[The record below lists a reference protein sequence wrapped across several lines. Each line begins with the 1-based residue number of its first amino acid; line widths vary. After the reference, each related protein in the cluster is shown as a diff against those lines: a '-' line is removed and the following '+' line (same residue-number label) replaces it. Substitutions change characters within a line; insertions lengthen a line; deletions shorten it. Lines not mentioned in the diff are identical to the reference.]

1 MFAKQFDRLKQG
13 DRFFYDNNVSSGN
26 RVPQFTA
33 GIQLHYFKN
42 SVFWIKRLKIILMYF
57 CLVSEQ
63 LAEIKKV
70 TFSSIICNNNDGT
83 IATVQPKSFFA
94 ADL

>member
-1 MFAKQFDRLKQG
+1 MCPAATEYPNSLQ
-13 DRFFYDNNVSSGN
+13 VSSYIILKI
-26 RVPQFTA
+26 QFCWNI
-33 GIQLHYFKN
+33 G
-42 SVFWIKRLKIILMYF
+42 LKIILMFF
-57 CLVSEQ
+57 CLFSEQ

-83 IATVQPKSFFA
+83 IANIQPKSFFA